1 LRLVLT
7 TGTGSI
13 FGFLVAREAYD
24 AAMMAPLFIAASFLY
39 GLAFTVLVLVTMSW
53 ETREELISE
62 EMLGKFRGLLMIFAF
77 AVLYFTAVLH
87 LAKLYASAHQ
97 GVETFI
103 LRDGGVYTLTFWIGQ
118 IAIGTLAPIALLYF
132 KAEGATGRR
141 ALALASA
148 LFLIGGLAQMYVV
161 IIGGQAYPLE
171 LFPGMEVSSSF
182 FDGAV
187 ALYRPSLPEALLGV
201 SGISLAMLI
210 VALALRLMPFLPRA
224 QAN

>member
-1 LRLVLT
+1 
-7 TGTGSI
+7 
-13 FGFLVAREAYD
+13 
-24 AAMMAPLFIAASFLY
+24 
-39 GLAFTVLVLVTMSW
+39 
-53 ETREELISE
+53 
-62 EMLGKFRGLLMIFAF
+62 
-77 AVLYFTAVLH
+77 
-87 LAKLYASAHQ
+87 
-97 GVETFI
+97 